1 MVIPIVLKS
10 KKSRVKT
17 KKVAIDLTEKKC
29 CLCFKSLSIYNKNK
43 YELCHMCLTKVQQSV
58 NDIPDSKFAEVLL
71 QMRSDMH
78 DRSKSNKRPNLVKE
92 NMHVDN
98 II

>member
-1 MVIPIVLKS
+1 MVTSIVLKS

-71 QMRSDMH
+71 QMRSDIH
-78 DRSKSNKRPNLVKE
+78 DRSKSNKRPILVKE
-92 NMHVDN
+92 NIHVDN